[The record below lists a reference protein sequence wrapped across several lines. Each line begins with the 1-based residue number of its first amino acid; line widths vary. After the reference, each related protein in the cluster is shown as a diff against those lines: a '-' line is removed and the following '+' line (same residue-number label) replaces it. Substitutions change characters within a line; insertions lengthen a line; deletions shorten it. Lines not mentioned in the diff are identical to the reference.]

1 MKNEK
6 YKLSISNVELRN
18 IMLLHEECRRIHSAM
33 QYSMKHMTGS
43 EDMEVSYHFPTLG
56 PNKELADPILLKHSI
71 TAYDSAYTIMVQCS
85 QHLQLH
91 LEPMILYALEHDL
104 KDYKQYH
111 GDLYTAG
118 FKGIRMAV
126 ENFKPTSLN
135 IDDYFYQNIVAHMHS
150 VAIGLNEPS

>member
-18 IMLLHEECRRIHSAM
+18 IMLLHEECRRIHSTM
-33 QYSMKHMTGS
+33 QHSMKHMTGS
-43 EDMEVSYHFPTLG
+43 DDMEVSYHFPTLG
-56 PNKELADPILLKHSI
+56 PNKELADPILLKYSI
-71 TAYDSAYTIMVQCS
+71 TAYNSAYTIMMQCT

-104 KDYKQYH
+104 KDYKQYF

-118 FKGIRMAV
+118 LKGIRIAV
-126 ENFKPTSLN
+126 ENFKPTGLN

-150 VAIGLNEPS
+150 VAIGLIKTS